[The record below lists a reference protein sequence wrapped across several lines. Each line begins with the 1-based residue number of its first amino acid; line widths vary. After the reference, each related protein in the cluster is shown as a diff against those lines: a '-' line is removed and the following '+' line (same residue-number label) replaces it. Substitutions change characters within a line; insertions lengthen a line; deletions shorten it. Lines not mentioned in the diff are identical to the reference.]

1 MPGGMD
7 TSYLTQQVNTIIG
20 QLHTIWDEIGLPRN
34 DRESRETE
42 LFAALSETL
51 HNQLRLFNSY
61 VYGHTIPGI
70 YTDTFAAR
78 RMR

>member
-34 DRESRETE
+34 DRDSREAE

-51 HNQLRLFNSY
+51 HKQLGHFNAY
-61 VYGHTIPGI
+61 VQNKM
-70 YTDTFAAR
+70 A
-78 RMR
+78 